1 MPDEWEKLGSMT
13 HPASTDRVSG
23 PTKTETAEETKGNAG
38 RDNLASL
45 AAALFYVWKVPV
57 KTRS

>member
-45 AAALFYVWKVPV
+45 AAALFYVWKVPDD
-57 KTRS
+57 